1 MDLETVLTIP
11 AAALSFGLLWL
22 SLHYL
27 ERRKGAADRRL
38 STRGGR
44 RVSDPIFVVLPRA
57 VMAMPR
63 DTPRAPRSAPRRLP
77 LNKKGAL
84 AAC

>member
-22 SLHYL
+22 GFHAL
-27 ERRKGAADRRL
+27 ERRKGAADRRV
-38 STRGGR
+38 SPRGGR
-44 RVSDPIFVVLPRA
+44 RVSDMIFVVVPRA
-57 VMAMPR
+57 MMDMPR
-63 DTPRAPRSAPRRLP
+63 DTPRAPRSAPRTLP